1 MTLSIPAGAV
11 RAFRAALRRLA
22 GPRARRIREPFV
34 RVRAGPEGLALE
46 SSLDEAAQCLWVEG
60 AAQPAALAFLAGV
73 LDRWAAAVSA
83 VELTPIG
90 PAVAQ
95 ARWQEPDGLK
105 EGEINTVTPES
116 LPPFP
121 APARLAPLGA
131 EGLRALVEAART
143 AALDTSRL
151 GLTRMQLRGKR
162 GQAVGTDGKQLYLH
176 GGLTLPWEE
185 DVLVAAAPLV
195 ACRELAQA
203 GEAAIG
209 RGDSHITLRAGPW
222 ELALAIDRDCRFP
235 DVDGVLPAE
244 RALPTR
250 LRLAPEDVSMLLATL
265 PRMPGKDEH
274 NAPITLDLA
283 GKVAAVRAQAEGDGA
298 VAEALLRGSEV
309 SGPPFRLALN
319 RRYLLRALQLGF
331 TEVRAG
337 KPGTPLVCAD
347 ERRTHLW
354 MTLEGGAVAPAA
366 RPLRVGAVPSA
377 MPVAPQGKEGAV
389 PDTPQPSSCRNNGGP
404 PNGADSGRG
413 DGPPSLAE
421 LVAEAEELRGT
432 LQGVAVRLG
441 RLVAALKGQRR
452 QARVVE
458 AAAASLRHL
467 RPLAP

>member
-1 MTLSIPAGAV
+1 MTLSIPAGAA

-22 GPRARRIREPFV
+22 GPRARRVREPFV

-46 SSLDEAAQCLWVEG
+46 ASLDEAALCLRVEG
-60 AAQPAALAFLAGV
+60 AAPPAALAILAGA

-83 VELTPIG
+83 VELTPLG

-95 ARWQEPDGLK
+95 ARWQGPDGLK

-121 APARLAPLGA
+121 APGRLAPLGGD
-131 EGLRALVEAART
+131 GLRALVEAARS
-143 AALDTSRL
+143 AALDTGRL
-151 GLTRMQLRGKR
+151 GLTRVQLRGQR
-162 GQAVGTDGKQLYLH
+162 GQAVGTDGRQLYLR
-176 GGLTLPWEE
+176 GGLTLPW
-185 DVLVAAAPLV
+185 DDDLLVPAAPVL
-195 ACRELAQA
+195 ACRGLAQA
-203 GEAAIG
+203 GEAGIG
-209 RGDSHITLRAGPW
+209 RGDNHVTLRAGAW
-222 ELALAIDRDCRFP
+222 ELALPIDRACRFP

-265 PRMPGKDEH
+265 PRLPGKDGH
-274 NAPITLDLA
+274 NAPITLDLT
-283 GKVAAVRAQAEGDGA
+283 GKVAAVRAQAEGDSA

-309 SGPPFRLALN
+309 SGPPFRLAMN

-347 ERRTHLW
+347 ERRTYLW
-354 MTLEGGAVAPAA
+354 MCLDGDAVAPAA
-366 RPLRVGAVPSA
+366 RPLRVGVTTQPT
-377 MPVAPQGKEGAV
+377 PVAPPVKEGAV
-389 PDTPQPSSCRNNGGP
+389 PDPLP
-404 PNGADSGRG
+404 PPHRSNGADKARG
-413 DGPPSLAE
+413 DGPPSLE
-421 LVAEAEELRGT
+421 DLITEVEELRGT
-432 LQGVAVRLG
+432 LHGVAVRLG

-452 QARVVE
+452 QARAVE
-458 AAAASLRHL
+458 AAVASLRHL

>member
-22 GPRARRIREPFV
+22 GPRARRAREPFV

-46 SSLDEAAQCLWVEG
+46 SSLDEAALCLWVEG

-83 VELTPIG
+83 VELTPLG

-95 ARWQEPDGLK
+95 ARWQEPDGPR
-105 EGEINTVTPES
+105 EGEINTVTPET

-121 APARLAPLGA
+121 ASGRMAPLGA
-131 EGLRALVEAART
+131 DGLRALVEAART

-151 GLTRMQLRGKR
+151 SLTRMQLRGKR

-185 DVLVAAAPLV
+185 DLLVAAAPVL

-203 GEAAIG
+203 GDAQIG
-209 RGDSHITLRAGPW
+209 RGDNHVTLRAGPW

-265 PRMPGKDEH
+265 PRLPGKDEH

-331 TEVRAG
+331 VEVRAG

-347 ERRTHLW
+347 ERRTYLW

-366 RPLRVGAVPSA
+366 RPLRVGAAPQPT
-377 MPVAPQGKEGAV
+377 PVASQGKEG
-389 PDTPQPSSCRNNGGP
+389 PLSDPPPPPHRSNGSD
-404 PNGADSGRG
+404 NGRG

-421 LVAEAEELRGT
+421 LVAEAEELRGA
-432 LQGVAVRLG
+432 LQNVAVRLG

-458 AAAASLRHL
+458 AAVASLRHL